1 MQSKT
6 VEKFLRKKQ
15 MVKSKTECDIEL
27 FDENDPI
34 YSSVPAYMK
43 LIDRNDKV
51 VFLKMEVVKDWFFNH
66 KGKKNAVPLNEI
78 ARQLK
83 FSPQGNSADFRFIVA
98 KLIEEENFPIVASPK
113 GYYSP
118 ETVEDIDKNI
128 SQEENRIK
136 GITRRI
142 NALKRMRGKYENAG
156 KPE

>member
-1 MQSKT
+1 MT
-6 VEKFLRKKQ
+6 
-15 MVKSKTECDIEL
+15 KSKTEYDIEL

-51 VFLKMEVVKDWFFNH
+51 VFLKTEAVKDWFYNH
-66 KGKKNAVPLNEI
+66 KGLKNAVPLNEI

-98 KLIEEENFPIVASPK
+98 KLIEEHNYPIVASPK
-113 GYYSP
+113 GYYAP
-118 ETVEDIDKNI
+118 ESLEDIDKNI

-136 GITRRI
+136 GVQRRI
-142 NALKRMRGKYENAG
+142 NALKRMRSRYETN
-156 KPE
+156 K